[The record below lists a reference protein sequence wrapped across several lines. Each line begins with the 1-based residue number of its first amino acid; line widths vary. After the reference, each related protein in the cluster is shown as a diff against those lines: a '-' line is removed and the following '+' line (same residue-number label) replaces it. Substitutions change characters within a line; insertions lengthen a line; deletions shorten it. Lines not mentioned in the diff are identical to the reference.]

1 MPNMEVDVAPP
12 ARRPPTREREAQTVT
27 HTALCADG
35 SNPLVGAVIGAPVVE
50 GTVEECAS
58 FVREWAPCNRF
69 VKGGRTPGAAHS
81 PSWDLPAGRGP
92 AVRRGSRHLTPTT
105 LTPAPTPTPTLTPT
119 LTRRARSRLRDVHEM
134 RGNAWMRPSWR
145 RWRRTRALCS
155 TTAEAT
161 NSSQPTRQRPN
172 GQARGVARRY
182 RARRAR
188 RRRTYGARCRA

>member
-81 PSWDLPAGRGP
+81 PSWMKSHAI
-92 AVRRGSRHLTPTT
+92 SH
-105 LTPAPTPTPTLTPT
+105 
-119 LTRRARSRLRDVHEM
+119 
-134 RGNAWMRPSWR
+134 
-145 RWRRTRALCS
+145 
-155 TTAEAT
+155 
-161 NSSQPTRQRPN
+161 
-172 GQARGVARRY
+172 
-182 RARRAR
+182 
-188 RRRTYGARCRA
+188 